1 MVRLLVP
8 PRRLG
13 VEVLDVSDDPG
24 LQRRSHRDIALA
36 NRLLGGVRAVRAE
49 FEPLFDAP
57 GHDVTLLDVGT
68 GTGDIPERMMPVARR
83 RGMRLRVF
91 GLDGRMEL
99 VRATREWPAEGICA
113 DALSLPFAD
122 GAFDIVLASQVL
134 HHFARDEAIRLLRE
148 LDRVAKRRVVI
159 ADLRRSWV
167 AAGGLWL
174 ISFPLGFHPVS
185 RHDGVVSI
193 LRGFDAPE
201 LAEMVREAVGAL
213 PRVQR
218 RFAWRLTA
226 SWSPAR

>member
-1 MVRLLVP
+1 VVRLLVP

-24 LQRRSHRDIALA
+24 LQRRSHRDITLA
-36 NRLLGGVRAVRAE
+36 NRLLGGMRAVRAE

-68 GTGDIPERMMPVARR
+68 GTGDIPEHMMRVARR

-122 GAFDIVLASQVL
+122 GTFDVVLASQVL
-134 HHFARDEAIRLLRE
+134 HHFARDEAIHLLRE

-193 LRGFDAPE
+193 LRGFDGTE
-201 LAEMVREAVGAL
+201 LAEMVREAVGVL
-213 PRVQR
+213 PRVRR

>member
-8 PRRLG
+8 PRQRG
-13 VEVLDVSDDPG
+13 VEVLDVCDDPE

-36 NRLLGGVRAVRAE
+36 NRLLGGVRAVRTE
-49 FEPLFDAP
+49 LEPLLDAP
-57 GHDVTLLDVGT
+57 GHDITLLDVGT
-68 GTGDIPERMMPVARR
+68 GTGDIPERLLPVARR

-91 GLDGRMEL
+91 GVDGRMEL
-99 VRATREWPAEGICA
+99 VRATREWPAEGVCA
-113 DALSLPFAD
+113 DALALPFAD

-134 HHFARDEAIRLLRE
+134 HHFPRDEAIRLLRE

-174 ISFPLGFHPVS
+174 ISFPLGFHAVS

-193 LRGFDAPE
+193 LRGFDGTE
-201 LAEMVREAVGAL
+201 LAEMVREAVGVL
-213 PRVQR
+213 PRVR
-218 RFAWRLTA
+218 RQFAWRLTA